1 MVYLPMLFLSGIFVP
16 LRQLPSTIQ
25 HIGSVLPTYHYAQ
38 LAWKTIGLNDESTLW
53 RSSGWPAGRSCFSR
67 LRSASTGS
75 TRIRSSASS

>member
-38 LAWKTIGLNDESTLW
+38 LAWKTIGLNDESTLVALAW
-53 RSSGWPAGRSCFSR
+53 LAGWSIVLFALTIRLYQLDQDKKFS
-67 LRSASTGS
+67 
-75 TRIRSSASS
+75 